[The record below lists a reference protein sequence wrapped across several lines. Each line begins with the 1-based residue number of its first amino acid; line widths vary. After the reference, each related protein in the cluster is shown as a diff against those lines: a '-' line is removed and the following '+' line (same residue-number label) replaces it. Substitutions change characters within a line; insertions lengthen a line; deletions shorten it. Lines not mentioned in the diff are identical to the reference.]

1 MNSWAAKRF
10 WSAVSLRAAPGGF
23 EVLLDAR
30 VLKTPGKVSLLLPTE
45 ALALLVADE
54 WAGVEGTV
62 KPHLMPMTRLAN
74 TAIEK
79 VAPLR
84 DEVVAEILRYG
95 ASDLL
100 CYRAE
105 APAKLVA
112 RENAV
117 WNPLL
122 DWAAEALGA
131 RLMVTTGIVAVEQP
145 HPAMDALR
153 AVVAGQDNF
162 ALTALYEIT
171 AISGSLV
178 IALAAAHD
186 HDPERLWAAARLQE
200 HVQSEQWG
208 VDAEAAELE
217 LLKKADFFHALRF
230 LKAV

>member
-1 MNSWAAKRF
+1 MSAWAAKRF
-10 WSAVSLRAAPGGF
+10 WSDVFVRVAEGGY

-30 VLKTPGKVSLLLPTE
+30 VLKTPGKVSLVLPTQ
-45 ALALLVADE
+45 ALAEAVAEE
-54 WAGVEGTV
+54 WSKVEGAL

-84 DEVVAEILRYG
+84 DEVVAEVLRYG
-95 ASDLL
+95 GSDLL

-105 APAKLVA
+105 GPAKLIA
-112 RENAV
+112 RENEV
-117 WNPLL
+117 WDPLL
-122 DWAAEALGA
+122 HWAAEVLGA
-131 RLMVTTGIVAVEQP
+131 ELTVTAGIIAVEQP
-145 HPAMDALR
+145 QLAMERLR
-153 AVVAGQDNF
+153 EVVRGFDNF
-162 ALTALYEIT
+162 ALTAIYEMT

-186 HDPERLWAAARLQE
+186 HDPEALWSAARLQE

-208 VDAEAAELE
+208 VDEEAAELE
-217 LLKKADFFHALRF
+217 LLKKTDFLTALRF